1 MPPPVPLKKGDSL
14 QKELS
19 TLDILEGT
27 RTPSPRSLSTPSTV
41 TNGGSEGGSVDA
53 MEVEVTIQE
62 NVVFS
67 DGQSGSGTQNSS
79 PPPPTSENST
89 DGTKIHPEVEVMDLD
104 TSSNEDEDDIFGFG
118 VENRPSSSKS
128 SRRDGETMK
137 VRRKS
142 KNIKL
147 KKPMKAKGGKKIS
160 WKLPPNRPPT
170 PSDDGESTDDFM
182 MDEPEPDKG
191 EDVEHGSCSWQQSDG
206 KKKEKK
212 KILKSMTKS
221 LTVKR
226 RIRKY
231 ILKSGLPRQFRN
243 TKRCWR

>member
-1 MPPPVPLKKGDSL
+1 MPPPVLLKDDSINRDL
-14 QKELS
+14 E

-27 RTPSPRSLSTPSTV
+27 RTPSPRSVSTPSTV
-41 TNGGSEGGSVDA
+41 SNGGSEGGSVDA
-53 MEVEVTIQE
+53 MEVEVTVQE

-89 DGTKIHPEVEVMDLD
+89 DGTKIRPEVEVMDLD
-104 TSSNEDEDDIFGFG
+104 TSSNEDEDNIFGFG

-147 KKPMKAKGGKKIS
+147 KKPMKAK
-160 WKLPPNRPPT
+160 
-170 PSDDGESTDDFM
+170 E
-182 MDEPEPDKG
+182 
-191 EDVEHGSCSWQQSDG
+191 G
-206 KKKEKK
+206 KKK
-212 KILKSMTKS
+212 S
-221 LTVKR
+221 
-226 RIRKY
+226 
-231 ILKSGLPRQFRN
+231 
-243 TKRCWR
+243 